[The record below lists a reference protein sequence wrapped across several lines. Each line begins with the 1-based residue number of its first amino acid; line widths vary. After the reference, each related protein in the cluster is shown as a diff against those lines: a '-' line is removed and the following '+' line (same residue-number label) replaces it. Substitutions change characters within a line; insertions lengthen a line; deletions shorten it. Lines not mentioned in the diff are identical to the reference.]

1 MEVDPQILDDLMK
14 NPGYEGQQANTTS
27 EFYAES
33 FSEVLAKSIGYFVTA
48 EFLIGSNNLV
58 ERSGILYAVGNN
70 FMTLQEGPDGP
81 FMICDVYS
89 VKFEYDIKKPC
100 RHHRLQGL
108 FYLGSACCSVALT
121 SLNDPMNMFAGQRI
135 MNAAI

>member
-70 FMTLQEGPDGP
+70 FMTLQVGPDGP

-89 VKFEYDIKKPC
+89 VKFVTVYNSRTRPEN
-100 RHHRLQGL
+100 
-108 FYLGSACCSVALT
+108 F
-121 SLNDPMNMFAGQRI
+121 GQRNFQT
-135 MNAAI
+135 NAYRNASYPGQRR

>member
-1 MEVDPQILDDLMK
+1 MK

-89 VKFEYDIKKPC
+89 VKFVTVYNSRTRPEN
-100 RHHRLQGL
+100 
-108 FYLGSACCSVALT
+108 F
-121 SLNDPMNMFAGQRI
+121 GQRNFQT
-135 MNAAI
+135 NAYRNASYPGQRR

>member
-70 FMTLQEGPDGP
+70 FMTLQEGPYGP

-89 VKFEYDIKKPC
+89 VKFVTVYNSRTRPEN
-100 RHHRLQGL
+100 
-108 FYLGSACCSVALT
+108 F
-121 SLNDPMNMFAGQRI
+121 GQRNFQTNAYR
-135 MNAAI
+135 NAAYPGQRR

>member
-14 NPGYEGQQANTTS
+14 NPGYEGQQANDAS
-27 EFYAES
+27 EFYSES
-33 FSEVLAKSIGYFVTA
+33 FSEVLARSIGYFVTA
-48 EFLIGSNNLV
+48 EFLVGNSNLI

-89 VKFEYDIKKPC
+89 IKFVTVYNTRTRPQ
-100 RHHRLQGL
+100 RLSNASFQTNV
-108 FYLGSACCSVALT
+108 YRNGSNST
-121 SLNDPMNMFAGQRI
+121 MRR
-135 MNAAI
+135 

>member
-14 NPGYEGQQANTTS
+14 NPGYGGQQANTTS
-27 EFYAES
+27 EFYTES

-89 VKFEYDIKKPC
+89 IKFVTIYNTRTRPEVLS
-100 RHHRLQGL
+100 HRNFQTNV
-108 FYLGSACCSVALT
+108 YRTTVY
-121 SLNDPMNMFAGQRI
+121 PGQRR
-135 MNAAI
+135 